1 MESIGGGFLFSRFLA
16 QVCGLSLVF
25 SSVCMAGVVPSI
37 WDPNYASGT
46 LLVFQADD
54 AVAAFTL
61 TSNFTF
67 GGITYSEGSVST
79 NGFLTLGTIDLL
91 NGAGC
96 CSGDVSGLLSGNPR
110 VSPGWTDL
118 YTSVYMNAILNGV
131 SFTWEGVDQFSFAPV
146 LFQALLYNSGQILF
160 GYESLSTDSI
170 SNPTLIGLSVG
181 GNAADPG
188 ESNLAPNSTFAFG
201 ASPTI
206 YQVLAPTGGGGGL
219 LGPTIPV
226 TFDGSNI
233 QFDPSATTP
242 EPSTLLLGLSGLAA
256 LFTRRRALQNRL
268 WQIKELKEEPAHP
281 EDLR

>member
-1 MESIGGGFLFSRFLA
+1 MLSRFLA
-16 QVCGLSLVF
+16 QVFCVLLAI
-25 SSVCMAGVVPSI
+25 SSVCIAGVVPSI

-79 NGFLTLGTIDLL
+79 NGFLTLGANDLL

-96 CSGDVSGLLSGNPR
+96 CSGDVSRLLSGNPR
-110 VSPGWTDL
+110 ISPGWTDL
-118 YTSVYMNAILNGV
+118 YASVYLNAILNGA
-131 SFTWEGVDQFSFAPV
+131 SFTWEGVDQFTGVPV
-146 LFQALLYNSGQILF
+146 LFQALLYNSGQIVF

-181 GNAADPG
+181 GGAADPG
-188 ESNLAPNSTFAFG
+188 ESNLAPNSSFVIGSGFD
-201 ASPTI
+201 TI
-206 YQVLAPTGGGGGL
+206 YGLFAPPAFF
-219 LGPTIPV
+219 GPTTPV

-233 QFDPSATTP
+233 QFDPSANTP

-256 LFTRRRALQNRL
+256 MFARRRAMQNRHG
-268 WQIKELKEEPAHP
+268 QIRE
-281 EDLR
+281 

>member
-1 MESIGGGFLFSRFLA
+1 MESIGGGFLFSRFLT

-25 SSVCMAGVVPSI
+25 SSVCMAGVIPSI
-37 WDPNYASGT
+37 WDPNYALGT

-54 AVAAFTL
+54 AVATFTL

-79 NGFLTLGTIDLL
+79 NGFLTLGANDLL
-91 NGAGC
+91 NGDGC
-96 CSGDVSGLLSGNPR
+96 CSGNVSGLLSGNPR
-110 VSPGWTDL
+110 ISPGWTDL

-131 SFTWEGVDQFSFAPV
+131 SFTWEGVDQSSFAPV
-146 LFQALLYNSGQILF
+146 LFQALLYNSGQIVF

-181 GNAADPG
+181 GGAADPG
-188 ESNLAPNSTFAFG
+188 ESNLTPNSTFSFG
-201 ASPTI
+201 ASPNTI
-206 YQVLAPTGGGGGL
+206 YKVLTPTGGGGGL

-256 LFTRRRALQNRL
+256 MFARRRAMQNRHG
-268 WQIKELKEEPAHP
+268 QIRE
-281 EDLR
+281 